1 MWSSQAHQSRAW
13 SGFES
18 IWVPIINLT
27 SIAVEKNLCKAINCD
42 EETRQFSW
50 LNSSKIDKST
60 IANQLLHFTNSVLW
74 AKREHFFESRQFH
87 WQTFADFF
95 LMRKFFSLRYRLW
108 IFSRK
113 RWFLHAFQLSTSE
126 RLWCSWAGS
135 FGGWK
140 DCRSEFRN
148 KNISSRIMMIGR
160 RLKCLRGQKLTTLR
174 QQKKEANCWVIMKTR
189 PLNRFSC
196 SASTPCGCLM
206 TKAFFITTSTE
217 RKKILVSWEIKKY
230 CLMTWLSDV
239 RSKWPGSR
247 RLVSLRLPRNSLGMK
262 SRNRNE

>member
-1 MWSSQAHQSRAW
+1 MKKL
-13 SGFES
+13 
-18 IWVPIINLT
+18 V
-27 SIAVEKNLCKAINCD
+27 
-42 EETRQFSW
+42 
-50 LNSSKIDKST
+50 NSLDLIRVKST
-60 IANQLLHFTNSVLW
+60 KAQLQINSFTSPTQCSEPNASTFLKVGNSIGKHL
-74 AKREHFFESRQFH
+74 
-87 WQTFADFF
+87 QTFF
-95 LMRKFFSLRYRLW
+95 LCANFFSLRYRLW